1 MKYLKTLSLAALAV
15 LAVACKSD
23 DKAGTAQQAKPQVR
37 IAKVTSEDIPQ
48 TETYTATVESDVKN
62 DIAPNTPYRI
72 EKIYVDV
79 GDNVRQGQVLVQ
91 LDASNLQQ
99 LKLQVENQ
107 KIEFNR
113 TSQLYQVGGA
123 SKAEYDNA
131 KLQLDVLST
140 QLKQLMQN
148 TQLTAPISGVVTA
161 RNYDSGDMYN
171 QGQPVLTIEQTNP
184 VKVMVNISEVYY
196 KQVFKGMPVDIELDA
211 YEGEAFYGKVT
222 IVYPTVD
229 QSTHTFPVE
238 VTISNPGQKVRPG
251 MFARATVNF
260 GDKNHVLVPDEALVK
275 QIGAGDRYVYVYKGG
290 KVSYNK
296 VELGKHIGDKYE
308 ILSGVN
314 PGEDVVIAGQIRR
327 CGQTTDYDQSLLL
340 GSDYIRYLL
349 PDQVAYRLVSGH
361 RYEHHHGDDVLYGC
375 QCGRY

>member
-23 DKAGTAQQAKPQVR
+23 DKAGTAQQAKPQVK

-99 LKLQVENQ
+99 LKLQVENL

-161 RNYDSGDMYN
+161 RNYDNGDMYN

-211 YEGEAFYGKVT
+211 YEGETFYGKVT

-238 VTISNPGQKVRPG
+238 VTINNSSQKVRPG

-314 PGEDVVIAGQIRR
+314 PGEDVVIAGQ
-327 CGQTTDYDQSLLL
+327 S
-340 GSDYIRYLL
+340 
-349 PDQVAYRLVSGH
+349 RLANGKEV
-361 RYEHHHGDDVLYGC
+361 EVVK
-375 QCGRY
+375 

>member
-1 MKYLKTLSLAALAV
+1 MKYIKTLSLAALAL

-23 DKAGTAQQAKPQVR
+23 DKAGASQQAKPQVK
-37 IAKVTSEDIPQ
+37 IAKATSEDIPQ
-48 TETYTATVESDVKN
+48 NETYTATVESDLKN
-62 DIAPNTPYRI
+62 NISPNTPYRI

-79 GDNVRQGQVLVQ
+79 GDHVRKGQVVVQ
-91 LDASNLQQ
+91 LDANNLQQ

-107 KIEFNR
+107 KIEFGR

-140 QLKQLMQN
+140 QLRQLMQN
-148 TQLTAPISGVVTA
+148 TQLVAPISGVVTA
-161 RNYDSGDMYN
+161 RNYDDGDMYN

-196 KQVFKGMPVDIELDA
+196 KQVFKGMPVDIQLDA
-211 YEGEAFYGKVT
+211 YDNETFYGKVT

-229 QSTHTFPVE
+229 QDTHTFPVE
-238 VTISNPGQKVRPG
+238 VTISNPDQRVRPG

-260 GDKNHVLVPDEALVK
+260 GSKNHVLVPDEALVK
-275 QIGAGDRYVYVYKGG
+275 QIGAGDRYVYVYKDG

-296 VELGKHIGDKYE
+296 VELGKHIDTKYE
-308 ILSGVN
+308 ILSGVK
-314 PGEDVVIAGQIRR
+314 PGDDVVIAGQ
-327 CGQTTDYDQSLLL
+327 S
-340 GSDYIRYLL
+340 
-349 PDQVAYRLVSGH
+349 RLANGKEV
-361 RYEHHHGDDVLYGC
+361 EVVK
-375 QCGRY
+375 

>member
-1 MKYLKTLSLAALAV
+1 MKYLKTLSLAALAL

-161 RNYDSGDMYN
+161 RNYDNGDMYN

-211 YEGEAFYGKVT
+211 YEGETFYGKVT

-238 VTISNPGQKVRPG
+238 VTINNSSQKVRPG

-314 PGEDVVIAGQIRR
+314 PGDDVVIAGQ
-327 CGQTTDYDQSLLL
+327 S
-340 GSDYIRYLL
+340 
-349 PDQVAYRLVSGH
+349 RLANGKEV
-361 RYEHHHGDDVLYGC
+361 EVVK
-375 QCGRY
+375 